1 MNNELG
7 QIECHKLIKA
17 ISPAE
22 PSVRRNAIG
31 DRTWFDLY
39 RLTPTTAAQ
48 PETWTQ
54 LLDSVKARTYTDEG
68 IAELPMGTYEY
79 AVRCHYTDGL
89 TSTFVFSDSI
99 GWKMHT
105 KVTVKLTTNTPTNEA
120 EGAWVQIVNGGGVHA
135 YGDYADAN
143 GEVTFENVWKA
154 NYDLYVNLKGFGQV
168 FETVKLDIED
178 SYTIERQLTE
188 TQVTPFGL
196 KVINDDETDLG
207 NRLFIWNF
215 ADQLYDGFEEHEAF
229 AINSPGELG
238 WQYLDFDNPD
248 EGTGYL
254 NDLDYPNRGGS
265 FAYLVFNLSK
275 ANGNQNSYSY
285 YFSANSGQ
293 QMLTSW
299 ANSTDQNWLVSPR
312 LFFDEDF
319 KFGFYAKGY
328 GYQTETF
335 MVGYTTSTDYTDTAS
350 YQWLEY
356 VPVYSWEIASEEF
369 KVNSYWTRYVFD
381 IPADAQYVTIRQID
395 GNYIFMIDDVAIGLP
410 EGFPAAAPQRKAQG
424 RRQAP
429 SLDGAY
435 KVYLD
440 GELVDQTDDKQYYFE
455 GLTSGEHTAGV
466 IASYTS
472 GDTEMSTITF
482 SVEGPDNIETI
493 RTESVEAPA
502 YDIYGRRVDANNAH
516 GVFIQKGEKMIK

>member
-1 MNNELG
+1 
-7 QIECHKLIKA
+7 
-17 ISPAE
+17 
-22 PSVRRNAIG
+22 
-31 DRTWFDLY
+31 
-39 RLTPTTAAQ
+39 
-48 PETWTQ
+48 
-54 LLDSVKARTYTDEG
+54 
-68 IAELPMGTYEY
+68 
-79 AVRCHYTDGL
+79 
-89 TSTFVFSDSI
+89 
-99 GWKMHT
+99 
-105 KVTVKLTTNTPTNEA
+105 
-120 EGAWVQIVNGGGVHA
+120 
-135 YGDYADAN
+135 
-143 GEVTFENVWKA
+143 
-154 NYDLYVNLKGFGQV
+154 
-168 FETVKLDIED
+168 
-178 SYTIERQLTE
+178 
-188 TQVTPFGL
+188 
-196 KVINDDETDLG
+196 
-207 NRLFIWNF
+207 
-215 ADQLYDGFEEHEAF
+215 
-229 AINSPGELG
+229 
-238 WQYLDFDNPD
+238 
-248 EGTGYL
+248 
-254 NDLDYPNRGGS
+254 
-265 FAYLVFNLSK
+265 
-275 ANGNQNSYSY
+275 
-285 YFSANSGQ
+285 
-293 QMLTSW
+293 
-299 ANSTDQNWLVSPR
+299 
-312 LFFDEDF
+312 
-319 KFGFYAKGY
+319 
-328 GYQTETF
+328 
-335 MVGYTTSTDYTDTAS
+335 MVGYTTSTNYTDTAS

-516 GVFIQKGEKMIK
+516 GVFIQKGEKIIK